1 MIFYGFEAS
10 HILIFFLII
19 YTIYISLISH
29 SKVQYDKDIQ
39 KKLRLMGFKL
49 NHKVSKNSFTFLST
63 IAAAVFQD
71 RGLTASNQKLKRDCT
86 ISWLTFKKTEDFSY
100 IIFNLLRAEEGYFD
114 NAIVLS
120 FYDFKNDKSE
130 FNDILEALDLSEFIE
145 LYDNGKYI
153 SLVIEHNSIAEQSL
167 INILAVLGINNAK
180 YPSKSITAATEHE
193 HTQNSIKHL
202 LSSVWVQGS
211 LLFVICFW
219 WGSLVTYSIQT
230 LSLTLPYEDFIP
242 IYWENSPIAFSF
254 FFTIQIICLFVFSK
268 GLVRLISGSDIEET
282 SIMSSLYSV
291 LVTLAFL
298 SLSYFSDFEVE
309 NNFVMETERVLLA
322 AEKDIANTKA
332 SVSVPS
338 TKIPLISP
346 EIIELAHAGEFNELS
361 TLLDGY
367 HHLLKQDISYDMLL
381 YKAYSSFAIDDPNLL
396 NRVQNWKNQQPE
408 NVQAIIASAFY
419 YYGKAWR
426 VRGTRSSSLTPEE
439 DLAAMKVLLLK
450 SQKLLET
457 VSGDERFDLI
467 VKARMIDIAR
477 TLGDYHVAKEIFKNT
492 LPKFE
497 GSYLLRYR
505 FLIAAQPRW
514 GGDYSTIKK
523 VVDEAQL
530 HSDKNTQ
537 LVLLKGYLYEE
548 AGDIAAIDGDHQQAG
563 IFYSKGLK
571 FGQNDKLLWKKGESE
586 YRQKHYTSALR
597 YFNQAIALNSNDH
610 EYYYWR
616 SITLKRLKKFNAAK
630 EDQLLASSLQP
641 NSKKY
646 NEKTT
651 ALTQVVG
658 NANYREYY
666 GFSLSGDVKDKAL
679 LMGDKDLNESASLL
693 YKEALASIK
702 KNDADWAA
710 VKLIEAIEID
720 PHQIE
725 FYLALDMVLGQTKQ
739 WKPIINHW
747 QKFIALYPNNNRAHF
762 EISGTYHHNQNSGK
776 SLYHLERAAELGHL
790 QAKEIYQSLKAVN
803 GDYFKS

>member
-1 MIFYGFEAS
+1 MTFYGFETS

-19 YTIYISLISH
+19 YAIYISLISN

-39 KKLRLMGFKL
+39 NKLRLMGFKL
-49 NHKVSKNSFTFLST
+49 NKKVSKNAFTFLST
-63 IAAAVFQD
+63 IAAAVFHD

-100 IIFNLLRAEEGYFD
+100 IIFNLLRAEEGDFD

-120 FYDFKNDKSE
+120 FYDFKNDKSD
-130 FNDILEALDLSEFIE
+130 FNEIIEALELSEFIE

-180 YPSKSITAATEHE
+180 YPSKPITATEHE

-202 LSSVWVQGS
+202 LSSVWVKGA

-230 LSLTLPYEDFIP
+230 LSLALPDEDFIP
-242 IYWENSPIAFSF
+242 IYWENSPIAFSL
-254 FFTIQIICLFVFSK
+254 FFTIQVICLFVFSK
-268 GLVRLISGSDIEET
+268 GLVKLISISDIEET
-282 SIMSSLYSV
+282 SIMTSFYSV
-291 LVTLAFL
+291 LVTLVFI
-298 SLSYFSDFEVE
+298 SLSYLSGFEVE
-309 NNFVMETERVLLA
+309 NKFVMETERVLLA
-322 AEKDIANTKA
+322 AENNIVNTKA

-346 EIIELAHAGEFNELS
+346 EIIQLAKAGEFNKLS
-361 TLLDGY
+361 KLFDSYHNLLG
-367 HHLLKQDISYDMLL
+367 QDISHDMLI
-381 YKAYSSFAIDDPNLL
+381 YKAYSSFAIDDARLL
-396 NRVQNWKNQQPE
+396 SQLQYWRTQQPKSLKP
-408 NVQAIIASAFY
+408 IIASAFY

-426 VRGTRSSSLTPEE
+426 VRGTRGSSSTPEE
-439 DLAAMKVLLLK
+439 DLVAMKVLLLK
-450 SQKLLET
+450 SQKLLKM
-457 VSGDERFDLI
+457 VSSNERYELI
-467 VKARMIDIAR
+467 AKARMIDVAR
-477 TLGDYHVAKEIFKNT
+477 TLGDYNLAQEIYSSIID
-492 LPKFE
+492 KFE

-514 GGDYSTIKK
+514 GGNYNTIKK
-523 VVDEAQL
+523 VVDKAQA
-530 HSDKNTQ
+530 HSNKNAQ

-548 AGDIAAIDGDHQQAG
+548 AGDIVAIDGDHQQAG
-563 IFYSKGLK
+563 TFYSKGLE
-571 FGQNDKLLWKKGESE
+571 FGQNDKLLWKKGKSE
-586 YRQKHYTSALR
+586 YRQKHYALALQ
-597 YFNQAIALNSNDH
+597 FLNQAIALNGNDH

-616 SITLKRLKKFNAAK
+616 SITLKQLKKFHAAK

-641 NSKKY
+641 NNKKY
-646 NEKTT
+646 NEKTE
-651 ALTQVVG
+651 LITQVVG
-658 NANYREYY
+658 AANYREYY
-666 GFSLSGDVKDKAL
+666 GFSLSGDVKDQAL
-679 LMGDKDLNESASLL
+679 LMSGKDLNESASIL

-739 WKPIINHW
+739 WRPIINHW
-747 QKFIALYPNNNRAHF
+747 NKFIALYPDNSRAHF
-762 EISGTYHHNQNSGK
+762 EISGTYHHYKDEKK
-776 SLYHLERAAELGHL
+776 SLYHLEKAAKLGHL
-790 QAKEIYQSLKAVN
+790 QALEIIKRLKSTR
-803 GDYFKS
+803 G